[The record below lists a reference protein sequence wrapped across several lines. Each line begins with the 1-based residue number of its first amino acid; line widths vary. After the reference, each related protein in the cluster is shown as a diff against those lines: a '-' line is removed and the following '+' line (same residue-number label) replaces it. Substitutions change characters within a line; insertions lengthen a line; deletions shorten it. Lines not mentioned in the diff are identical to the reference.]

1 MLEASHPL
9 QTPSYLGLL
18 SLRPLE
24 KTDTRLIGRE
34 DPASQSVHSQAPPS
48 IFFTVIDTQN
58 HTKPLDGAIFKEFE
72 YS

>member
-18 SLRPLE
+18 SLRPSE

-34 DPASQSVHSQAPPS
+34 DPWSQSVHSQAPPS
-48 IFFTVIDTQN
+48 IFFTVIDTP
-58 HTKPLDGAIFKEFE
+58 KPYQA
-72 YS
+72 S